1 MRCKICDTLLSDS
14 EAVATDDLTGD
25 FLDICGVCLEIIRLL
40 IDDYEEKEKRAGGE
54 DISTPPT
61 LES

>member
-1 MRCKICDTLLSDS
+1 MRCTICDNLLSDS
-14 EAVATDDLTGD
+14 EAVAIDNSGH
-25 FLDICGVCLEIIRLL
+25 FLDICGVCIEVIRLL
-40 IDDYEEKEKRAGGE
+40 IDDYEEKAGGE